1 MKKQLYITAFLLL
14 STFHFFGQANKE
26 KIKKIKALKISFL
39 TEQLKL
45 TATEAEKFWPLY
57 NKHEEILDAL
67 RNEGRVEIK
76 KKLKKVGNLENLQ
89 EAEAKQLVLQKLN
102 SDKKMFAEK
111 EEFVAK
117 ISTFLSYKKI
127 MKLHMAE
134 RNFAR
139 KLMRKY
145 GRKHKRKHKK
155 TD

>member
-1 MKKQLYITAFLLL
+1 
-14 STFHFFGQANKE
+14 
-26 KIKKIKALKISFL
+26 
-39 TEQLKL
+39 
-45 TATEAEKFWPLY
+45 
-57 NKHEEILDAL
+57 
-67 RNEGRVEIK
+67 
-76 KKLKKVGNLENLQ
+76 
-89 EAEAKQLVLQKLN
+89 AEAKQLVLQKLN